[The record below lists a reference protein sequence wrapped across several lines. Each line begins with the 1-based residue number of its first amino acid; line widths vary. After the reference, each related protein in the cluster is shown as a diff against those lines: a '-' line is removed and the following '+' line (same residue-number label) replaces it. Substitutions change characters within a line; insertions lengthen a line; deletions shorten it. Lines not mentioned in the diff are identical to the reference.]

1 LIRALL
7 LGAMLLGATPAIA
20 AEVAIATATEVAIAI
35 DNFTFAPLEMTVPAG
50 TTVVW
55 TNHDDIPH
63 TVTDQADPRGIHS
76 PPLDTDESYRR
87 QFLTPGRYGYFCS
100 LHPHMTAT
108 VVVQ

>member
-7 LGAMLLGATPAIA
+7 LGAMLLAATPAIA
-20 AEVAIATATEVAIAI
+20 AEVAIAI
-35 DNFTFAPLEMTVPAG
+35 DNFTCAPLEKTVPAG

-100 LHPHMTAT
+100 LHPHMMAT